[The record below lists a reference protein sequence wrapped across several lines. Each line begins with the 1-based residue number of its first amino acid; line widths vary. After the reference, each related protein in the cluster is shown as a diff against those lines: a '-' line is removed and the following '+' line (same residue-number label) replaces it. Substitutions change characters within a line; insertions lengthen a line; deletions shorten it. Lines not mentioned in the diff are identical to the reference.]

1 MLIPYNE
8 APFVDKSV
16 ASYLEAVWVI
26 LAYLDFATLPFPP
39 HELGRKWSQNIC
51 ADLFILMRIR
61 KGPFLNKDA
70 IAQLVVDLLVVNPCF
85 FLLSNNS

>member
-39 HELGRKWSQNIC
+39 HELGRKWSQNIG
-51 ADLFILMRIR
+51 AYLFIWIRIW
-61 KGPFLNKDA
+61 KKIYTNYLCFGLFLKMLN
-70 IAQLVVDLLVVNPCF
+70 
-85 FLLSNNS
+85 FLFVGC